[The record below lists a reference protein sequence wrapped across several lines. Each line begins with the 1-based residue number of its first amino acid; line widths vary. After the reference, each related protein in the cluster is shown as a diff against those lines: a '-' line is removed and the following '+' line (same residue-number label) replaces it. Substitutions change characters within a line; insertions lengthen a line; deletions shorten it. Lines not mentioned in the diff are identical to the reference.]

1 MATTREQMDADRAAF
16 DDEFDQ
22 EHVAPRAASDEEVFG
37 LLDEFAQE
45 DDATGTAA
53 QDAQTQTQGKQA
65 GTPDPAPKQTQQHL
79 QEWEQR
85 LQEQQLALDAR
96 AAAMGTSNV
105 NQQQTNQESSANSGA
120 NGSGLDGDDGKSG
133 DEVGD
138 GDGEGEAG
146 PDPAIR
152 LVEDFGADFVA
163 LVKLLVAQECK
174 ANLHDCMG
182 DVSSKV
188 EQLIAEL
195 QEDRQQH
202 HFRAIAAV
210 HADFQEIVDSPEFT
224 TWQQSQPAEQMPEI
238 ERVIKNGG
246 AHEIIDLLTRFKEAN
261 TASHSPKSDASQ
273 SKSVPHAGKVGKPD
287 KDFDEVDEFD
297 DFDDFDKDE
306 FNDAALDAAEG
317 VRSGSGGGLKLPKAP
332 PASDDYSAAWD
343 EA

>member
-45 DDATGTAA
+45 DDATGTPA
-53 QDAQTQTQGKQA
+53 QDAQTQGKA
-65 GTPDPAPKQTQQHL
+65 DADTPDPATQQKTQHL

-85 LQEQQLALDAR
+85 LQAQQLALDAR

-120 NGSGLDGDDGKSG
+120 NGGGLDGDDGKSG
-133 DEVGD
+133 EEVGE
-138 GDGEGEAG
+138 GEGEA
-146 PDPAIR
+146 DPAIR
-152 LVEDFGADFVA
+152 LVEDFGAEFVA
-163 LVKLLVAQECK
+163 LVKLLVAKECK

-202 HFRAIAAV
+202 HYRAIAAV

-261 TASHSPKSDASQ
+261 TASHSPKSNASQ

>member
-22 EHVAPRAASDEEVFG
+22 EHVAPRSASDEEVFG

-45 DDATGTAA
+45 DDATGTPA
-53 QDAQTQTQGKQA
+53 QDAQTQGKA
-65 GTPDPAPKQTQQHL
+65 DADTPDPATQQKTQHL

-85 LQEQQLALDAR
+85 LQAQQLALDAR

-120 NGSGLDGDDGKSG
+120 NGGGLDGDDSKSG
-133 DEVGD
+133 EEVGE
-138 GDGEGEAG
+138 GEGEA
-146 PDPAIR
+146 DPAIR
-152 LVEDFGADFVA
+152 LVEDFGAEFVA
-163 LVKLLVAQECK
+163 LVKLLVAKECK

-261 TASHSPKSDASQ
+261 TASHSPKSNTSQ

-297 DFDDFDKDE
+297 DFDDFDKHE

>member
-1 MATTREQMDADRAAF
+1 MATTREQMAADRAAF

-37 LLDEFAQE
+37 LLD
-45 DDATGTAA
+45 DDAPEDHATGKAA
-53 QDAQTQTQGKQA
+53 QDAQTQSKA
-65 GTPDPAPKQTQQHL
+65 HADTPDPATRQKTQQL

-85 LQEQQLALDAR
+85 LQEQQIALDAR
-96 AAAMGTSNV
+96 AAAIGTSNV
-105 NQQQTNQESSANSGA
+105 NQQQDNTSLDSPGTQGA
-120 NGSGLDGDDGKSG
+120 DGI
-133 DEVGD
+133 
-138 GDGEGEAG
+138 EAG
-146 PDPAIR
+146 SDGAHASDAGIESDAAPDPAIR

-202 HFRAIAAV
+202 HYRAIAAV
-210 HADFQEIVDSPEFT
+210 HADFQEIVDSPEFNA
-224 TWQQSQPAEQMPEI
+224 WQKSQPAEQIPEI
-238 ERVIKNGG
+238 ERVINSGST
-246 AHEIIDLLTRFKEAN
+246 HEIIDLLTRFKEAN
-261 TASHSPKSDASQ
+261 TASHSPESKASQ
-273 SKSVPHAGKVGKPD
+273 SKSVPHVGKVGSPD
-287 KDFDEVDEFD
+287 KDFDDVADID
-297 DFDDFDKDE
+297 DFDDFDKDD

-317 VRSGSGGGLKLPKAP
+317 VRSGGGLKLPKAP